1 MSENLGQKILD
12 KIKQNS
18 LEPTPRWHF
27 LLKEWL
33 VWLLGGLSLLIGAAA
48 VSVMI
53 YLSKNSDLF
62 IYDQVGRSFSGWL
75 LLSLPYFWIIF
86 LALFVWILFYN
97 IKHTKRGYRYPLF
110 LVALF
115 SILASILLGSI
126 FSLVGLGEKV
136 DDVLGR
142 QAPFYDIVFNPHVD
156 IWSHPEEGR
165 LSGLVVSREDK
176 NNFVLLDRSQSEWQ
190 VFYNGKN
197 DGDQDDFVVVGQP
210 VRAIGEIVGE
220 HSFSAQTV
228 MAMRPGREFFRRLSP
243 EVNAGM
249 NGRPGKGQAACRPGQ
264 QQDPVVNILE
274 QYPELKLSL
283 EQGLLENK
291 QLISEIAGRDD
302 NFLRMLQSL
311 NINQEVLESLLAQ

>member
-1 MSENLGQKILD
+1 MSENLGQKIID

-33 VWLLGGLSLLIGAAA
+33 VWLVGGLSLLVGAAA

-53 YLSKNSDLF
+53 YLSKNNDLF
-62 IYDQVGRSFSGWL
+62 IYDQVGRSFGGWL
-75 LLSLPYFWIIF
+75 LLSLPYFWIVF

-110 LVALF
+110 LIALF
-115 SILASILLGSI
+115 AILASVLLGGL

-142 QAPFYDIVFNPHVD
+142 QAPFYDLVFNPHID

-165 LSGLVVSREDK
+165 LSGLVISRVDK
-176 NNFVLLDRSQSEWQ
+176 SHFALIDREKGEWQ
-190 VFYNGKN
+190 VVYVGE
-197 DGDQDDFVVVGQP
+197 DDDDKDNMIVVGQP
-210 VRAIGEIVGE
+210 VRAIGKVVGE
-220 HSFSAQTV
+220 RSFSAQTI
-228 MAMRPGREFFRRLSP
+228 MTMKPGREFFRRLKP
-243 EVNAGM
+243 EAMPPMAPGL
-249 NGRPGKGQAACRPGQ
+249 GKGAPAFRPNQ
-264 QQDPVVNILE
+264 ESFVNLLVKH
-274 QYPELKLSL
+274 PELKTIL

-291 QLISEIAGRDD
+291 QLIRDLSD
-302 NFLRMLQSL
+302 RDVNLLPMLQSL
-311 NINQEVLESLLAQ
+311 NLDQATLQTIFGQ